1 MSPSDAA
8 PDYVALMKD
17 YFERFKLKPVV
28 VEDLLPYVLELE
40 SESEEKSQWDAF
52 LAGLEQ
58 QTVGYTVQLEVPTH
72 GLGFLPTVG

>member
-1 MSPSDAA
+1 MVPPDDA

-17 YFERFKLKPVV
+17 YFDRFKFKPVV

-40 SESEEKSQWDAF
+40 SGSEEKSQWDAF

-58 QTVGYTVQLEVPTH
+58 QTVGYTIL
-72 GLGFLPTVG
+72 LG